1 MEGQGDLLLA
11 RGGLIGEGHGG
22 QGLEGAL
29 KIGVLQRLA
38 LIGEG
43 RPVRAVRRGEGA
55 GLALQGHVHLADI
68 LQRGG
73 QYLLV
78 PESVIGGGHQ
88 RLVLRAGNLIEQL
101 GLAHP
106 GVGGDLLLALPVGGG
121 LRRPLIRIAADV
133 QRKGAGGPVLS
144 VVGDLDGQLGAVQ
157 AAGLEIVVVG
167 AVGHAVRQ
175 RQGLDGLEIVLH
187 PVGIQRDLRPVP
199 LGEVHIVLPVGV
211 AAVLLV
217 GDGVVLRAGEAQLR
231 HLAEG
236 GDVVLVDQ
244 LVQGHVKLVQ
254 GVVGRQV
261 HVSVPNGDIP
271 LGVHLA
277 VVPQLDCMSLPAGG
291 DADGAHRV
299 IQAVLPQIVHIF
311 DDKGGAEGREGF
323 QK

>member
-1 MEGQGDLLLA
+1 M
-11 RGGLIGEGHGG
+11 
-22 QGLEGAL
+22 
-29 KIGVLQRLA
+29 
-38 LIGEG
+38 
-43 RPVRAVRRGEGA
+43 
-55 GLALQGHVHLADI
+55 
-68 LQRGG
+68 
-73 QYLLV
+73 
-78 PESVIGGGHQ
+78 PEIVIGGGHQ
-88 RLVLRAGNLIEQL
+88 RPVLRAGDLIEQL

-106 GVGGDLLLALPVGGG
+106 GVGGDLLLALPGGGG
-121 LRRPLIRIAADV
+121 LRRPLVRIAADV
-133 QRKGAGGPVLS
+133 QREGAGGPVLS
-144 VVGDLDGQLGAVQ
+144 VVGDLDDQLGAVQ

-311 DDKGGAEGREGF
+311 DDEGGAEGREGL